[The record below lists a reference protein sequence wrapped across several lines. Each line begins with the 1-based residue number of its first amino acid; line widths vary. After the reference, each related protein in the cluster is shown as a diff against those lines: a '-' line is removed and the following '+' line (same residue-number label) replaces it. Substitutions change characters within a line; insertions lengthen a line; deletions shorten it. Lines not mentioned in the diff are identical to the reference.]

1 MVVQRQKKWLKG
13 TWKSM
18 LNKTTPSV
26 GPQLLAAT
34 TTQEAEEL
42 TVDNTVTET
51 NKY

>member
-1 MVVQRQKKWLKG
+1 MAQGDLEL
-13 TWKSM
+13 SM

-42 TVDNTVTET
+42 TMDNDVSKT
-51 NKY
+51 NKL